1 MTSGPLSAKL
11 STLGQTSSYATDE
24 GERLMKEKGKCG
36 KKNKNPVNIRFIAK
50 TSEIYLRT
58 SHLMLC

>member
-1 MTSGPLSAKL
+1 V
-11 STLGQTSSYATDE
+11 
-24 GERLMKEKGKCG
+24 
-36 KKNKNPVNIRFIAK
+36 KKSKNPVNIRFVAK